1 MLRRNSQPRMRL
13 LLAGLVTAIGLM
25 FVLFNPTLANA
36 TKDQVTKPNGPLTAS
51 WWQEFVEV
59 TDPNTFMGCDV
70 GTQKI
75 VFLTGLSATVSTDH
89 RSCTTDKTTF
99 LVPLI
104 NVECSTAEGNGTTFE
119 ELARCA
125 KEDFA
130 DYFTALNLTIDGQ
143 PIGDLNS
150 LRVQAK
156 GHFTPVPNNVLIP
169 NISEPTNSKFATD
182 GYWALIT
189 LTPGE
194 HTITFGGTFAKPG
207 TDVFTTQVTYNL
219 TITDKHRG
227 RSG

>member
-1 MLRRNSQPRMRL
+1 MLRRNSRPRMRR
-13 LLAGLVTAIGLM
+13 LLASLVTAIGLM
-25 FVLFNPTLANA
+25 LVLLNPTLANA

-51 WWQEFVEV
+51 WWQKFVEV
-59 TDPNTFMGCDV
+59 ADPNTFIGCDV

-75 VFLTGLSATVSTDH
+75 VFLTGISATVSTEA
-89 RSCTTDKTTF
+89 RNCTTDKTTF

-104 NVECSTAEGNGTTFE
+104 NVECSTAEENGDTFK

-130 DYFTALNLTIDGQ
+130 DYFTDLNLTIDGQ
-143 PIGDLNS
+143 TIGDLNS
-150 LRVQAK
+150 YRVQAK
-156 GHFTPVPNNVLIP
+156 GHFTSVPDNVFAIP
-169 NISEPTNSKFATD
+169 QSNKTKFATD

-194 HTITFGGTFAKPG
+194 HEITFGGTFAKPG
-207 TDVFTTQVTYNL
+207 TPEFTTQVTYNL

>member
-1 MLRRNSQPRMRL
+1 MRL
-13 LLAGLVTAIGLM
+13 KI
-25 FVLFNPTLANA
+25 
-36 TKDQVTKPNGPLTAS
+36 K
-51 WWQEFVEV
+51 EFVQV

-119 ELARCA
+119 RLARCA

-150 LRVQAK
+150 LRVHAK
-156 GHFTPVPNNVLIP
+156 G
-169 NISEPTNSKFATD
+169 ISRRSPTTFLFLTSPSPQTANSRQT
-182 GYWALIT
+182 GI
-189 LTPGE
+189 
-194 HTITFGGTFAKPG
+194 
-207 TDVFTTQVTYNL
+207 
-219 TITDKHRG
+219 G
-227 RSG
+227 R

>member
-1 MLRRNSQPRMRL
+1 MLWRNSRPRMRR

-25 FVLFNPTLANA
+25 LVLLNPTVANA

-59 TDPNTFMGCDV
+59 TDPNTFTGCGV

-75 VFLTGLSATVSTDH
+75 VFLTGLSAKVSTDT

-130 DYFTALNLTIDGQ
+130 DYFTDLNLTIDGQ

-156 GHFTPVPNNVLIP
+156 GHFTSVPDNVLGIP
-169 NISEPTNSKFATD
+169 QYNKSKFATD

-189 LTPGE
+189 LTSGE

-207 TDVFTTQVTYNL
+207 TDVFTTEVTYNL
-219 TITDKHRG
+219 TITD
-227 RSG
+227 

>member
-1 MLRRNSQPRMRL
+1 MLRRNSRPRMRR
-13 LLAGLVTAIGLM
+13 LLASLVTAIGLM
-25 FVLFNPTLANA
+25 LVLLTPTLANA
-36 TKDQVTKPNGPLTAS
+36 TTDQVTKPNGPLTAS
-51 WWQEFVEV
+51 WWQEFVGI
-59 TDPNTFMGCDV
+59 TDANIFRGCDV

-75 VFLTGLSATVSTDH
+75 VFLTGTTGESSTDT

-104 NVECSTAEGNGTTFE
+104 NVECSTAEGNGDTFK

-130 DYFTALNLTIDGQ
+130 DYFTALNLTIDGRT
-143 PIGDLNS
+143 IGDLNS
-150 LRVQAK
+150 YRVEAK
-156 GHFTPVPNNVLIP
+156 GHFTSVPDNVFAIP
-169 NISEPTNSKFATD
+169 AYNKSKFAAD

-194 HTITFGGTFAKPG
+194 HEITFGGTFAKPG
-207 TDVFTTQVTYNL
+207 TPEFTTQVTYNL

>member
-1 MLRRNSQPRMRL
+1 M
-13 LLAGLVTAIGLM
+13 A
-25 FVLFNPTLANA
+25 
-36 TKDQVTKPNGPLTAS
+36 KPNGPLTAS
-51 WWQEFVEV
+51 WWQEFVGI
-59 TDPNTFMGCDV
+59 TDPNTFTGCDV

-75 VFLTGLSATVSTDH
+75 VFLTGTTGESSTDT

-104 NVECSTAEGNGTTFE
+104 NVECSTAEENGDTFK

-143 PIGDLNS
+143 PIDDLKS
-150 LRVQAK
+150 YRVQAK
-156 GHFTPVPNNVLIP
+156 GHFTSVEGNVFVTIP
-169 NISEPTNSKFATD
+169 AYDKSKFAAD

-194 HTITFGGTFAKPG
+194 THTITFGGTFAKPG
-207 TDVFTTQVTYNL
+207 TQEFTTQVTYQL
-219 TITDKHRG
+219 IITDKHRG